1 MEQVGEES
9 WSISGEEIE
18 EVEAFKYLD
27 VFSWTKNERMA
38 YVGALC
44 LPKPRACSQCTCM
57 GAGGKIANRKL
68 EAVHE
73 WVGRKLYGA
82 STSVAGAAIR
92 RDLGKQ
98 GKVLYGYTGLMTAG
112 WSDR

>member
-1 MEQVGEES
+1 MREWHMWEL
-9 WSISGEEIE
+9 
-18 EVEAFKYLD
+18 F
-27 VFSWTKNERMA
+27 
-38 YVGALC
+38 
-44 LPKPRACSQCTCM
+44 ACPNLEHAASVHVW
-57 GAGGKIANRKL
+57 GHGGKIANRKL

-73 WVGRKLYGA
+73 WVGRKLLGA
-82 STSVAGAAIR
+82 STSVAGAAVR

>member
-9 WSISGEEIE
+9 WSVSGEEIE

-73 WVGRKLYGA
+73 WVGRKLLGA
-82 STSVAGAAIR
+82 SASVAGAAVR
-92 RDLGKQ
+92 GDLGKQ